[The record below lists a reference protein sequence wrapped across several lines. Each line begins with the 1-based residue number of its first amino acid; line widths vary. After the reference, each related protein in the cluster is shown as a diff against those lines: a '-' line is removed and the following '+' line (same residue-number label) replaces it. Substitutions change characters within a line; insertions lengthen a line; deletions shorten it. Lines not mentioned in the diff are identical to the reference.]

1 MNIAKKFYDKNLQEL
16 KAGDWVVSEGD
27 KPSIIVKVTNAEPSY
42 CSLGIDATNYD
53 YYKNRHNRMVK
64 DTRNGEELFGSYKPK
79 VEEAYPLTEFSLKR
93 NGDEGF
99 ILVDYVKCEKP
110 ENAIIPEGVF

>member
-1 MNIAKKFYDKNLQEL
+1 MKIIDKFYDRNMQEL

-27 KPSIIVKVTNAEPSY
+27 KPSLIVKLIPSEPHY
-42 CSLGIDATNYD
+42 CSLGIDATNYN
-53 YYKNRHNRMVK
+53 YYRNRHNAFLRGE
-64 DTRNGEELFGSYKPK
+64 RNPEMYGEYKPK
-79 VEEAYPLTEFSLKR
+79 VEEVYPLTEFSLKR

-110 ENAIIPEGVF
+110 KDAIIPDGVF